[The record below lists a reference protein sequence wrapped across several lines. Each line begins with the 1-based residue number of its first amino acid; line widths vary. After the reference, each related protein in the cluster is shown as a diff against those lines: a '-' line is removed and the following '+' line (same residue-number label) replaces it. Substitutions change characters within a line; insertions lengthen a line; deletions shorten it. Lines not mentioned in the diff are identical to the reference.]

1 MPTLNWMGRKE
12 AVRADKSV
20 VMKILRED
28 KTLSYATSSN
38 ANNTTAPSD
47 NVLVH
52 GDNLEAL
59 KALLPFYAGRVKCI
73 YIDPPYNTGNAF
85 PNYDDNLEHSM
96 WMGMMYP
103 RIKLLKEF
111 LTPDGS
117 FFMQLDD
124 NELDYAKVA
133 CDEIFGRKNF
143 VNRITI
149 DVRAPSAFSTVNPGV
164 FKCSEYILWYS
175 KDKSTV
181 PMVEERVIRDV
192 DFAYKYWLKN
202 PDENYEKWEWCTVA
216 EAYDEMK
223 SRKKPGKSE
232 TPVTEYRKYQDFI
245 VKNAKRIFRTAS
257 ISDTGAGQDVID
269 LKKRSLEN
277 TDKIYYM
284 ARDGYDDVYVRNGEQ
299 LIFYAK
305 NVRYVEGKLR
315 ATKQITNIWNDIPW
329 EGIAK
334 EGGVVLKKSKKPE
347 RLIHRILA
355 IATKPGARVLDSF
368 LGSGTTKAVAH
379 KMGRSWIG
387 IELGE
392 HAKTLCWPRM
402 KDVVDGEQSGISK
415 AVNWQGGG
423 GFRFYE
429 LGEPILDANGAISAS
444 IPYETLAA
452 HVWWNETG
460 TSWTNLFKT
469 AGGGKSTVLG
479 VHEGT
484 AYVLLYNGIL
494 HDRSVSG
501 GNVLAGKT
509 LRLIRDDL
517 QGLIYDKV
525 VVYGEYSRY
534 SAEKLK
540 EERIEFRQ
548 TPYDIVTR
556 R

>member
-1 MPTLNWMGRKE
+1 
-12 AVRADKSV
+12 
-20 VMKILRED
+20 
-28 KTLSYATSSN
+28 
-38 ANNTTAPSD
+38 
-47 NVLVH
+47 
-52 GDNLEAL
+52 
-59 KALLPFYAGRVKCI
+59 
-73 YIDPPYNTGNAF
+73 
-85 PNYDDNLEHSM
+85 
-96 WMGMMYP
+96 
-103 RIKLLKEF
+103 
-111 LTPDGS
+111 
-117 FFMQLDD
+117 
-124 NELDYAKVA
+124 
-133 CDEIFGRKNF
+133 
-143 VNRITI
+143 
-149 DVRAPSAFSTVNPGV
+149 
-164 FKCSEYILWYS
+164 
-175 KDKSTV
+175 
-181 PMVEERVIRDV
+181 
-192 DFAYKYWLKN
+192 
-202 PDENYEKWEWCTVA
+202 
-216 EAYDEMK
+216 
-223 SRKKPGKSE
+223 
-232 TPVTEYRKYQDFI
+232 
-245 VKNAKRIFRTAS
+245 
-257 ISDTGAGQDVID
+257 
-269 LKKRSLEN
+269 
-277 TDKIYYM
+277 
-284 ARDGYDDVYVRNGEQ
+284 
-299 LIFYAK
+299 
-305 NVRYVEGKLR
+305 
-315 ATKQITNIWNDIPW
+315 
-329 EGIAK
+329 
-334 EGGVVLKKSKKPE
+334 
-347 RLIHRILA
+347 
-355 IATKPGARVLDSF
+355 
-368 LGSGTTKAVAH
+368 
-379 KMGRSWIG
+379 
-387 IELGE
+387 
-392 HAKTLCWPRM
+392 M